1 MEKGPGQMRTLHGVP
16 ASTGVARGPWT
27 RIAAYAAPA
36 GGRIEPDA
44 ADAEID
50 RLKVARD
57 AAAADLGA
65 LAASLAEAGRPSEG
79 EIFEA
84 HAAMALDPALLDSA
98 ISAIRGSDDAIAAIR
113 VAAQGVAELLSSL
126 GDELLAARA
135 SDVLDVAE
143 RIAAR
148 LAGVDRSITLD
159 RPSIVVAEDIPP
171 SLAAGLPRERL
182 LGLALEAGSATSH
195 AAILAR
201 AFGIPAV
208 VGVHGLLD
216 ATGDRGANGTEL
228 VVDGDTGEVVLD
240 PDPATSER
248 LERRRTAVADA
259 ARRALEEADLPA
271 VTTDGVEVTLLANIG
286 SSAEA
291 KRAVV
296 LGARGVGLF
305 RTEFL
310 FVERSAPPAEDE
322 QAAVNRAVVE
332 AFAPGPVTIRLLDV
346 GGDKPIPYLPI
357 PTEANP
363 FLGVR
368 ALRLAPERPELFVTQ
383 LRAAMRAATPATAA
397 AKAPPGAATSEASA
411 APTTPERP
419 IGRIKVMAPMVAD
432 ATDVDVLLDLAE
444 QARQSLVAEGTP
456 HGEVDL
462 GVMLEI
468 PSAVLVGSSFLGRLR
483 FASLGTNDL
492 LQYTLAADR
501 GNAALERY
509 RDSLHPALLR
519 LIAMAVDD
527 AARAGVELSVCG
539 EMGGDPAAAL
549 ALVGLGLRVLSM
561 GDSSLAPVRRAIRA
575 SDEATLRRAAREAL
589 EATTAAEVR
598 ARFSSMLPAAGG

>member
-1 MEKGPGQMRTLHGVP
+1 MRTLHGVP

-27 RIAAYAAPA
+27 RIAAYTAPA

-44 ADAEID
+44 ASDELE
-50 RLKVARD
+50 RLIEARNG
-57 AAAADLGA
+57 AAADLRA
-65 LAASLAEAGRPSEG
+65 LAANLAAAGRPSEG

-84 HAAMALDPALLDSA
+84 HAAMALDPALLEAAGDA
-98 ISAIRGSDDAIAAIR
+98 IHGGSDAIAAIR
-113 VAAQGVAELLSSL
+113 IAAESVANLLRSL
-126 GDELLAARA
+126 DDELLAGRA
-135 SDVLDVAE
+135 TDIVDVAE
-143 RIAAR
+143 RIVAR
-148 LAGVDRSITLD
+148 LAGVDRSLTLD
-159 RPSIVVAEDIPP
+159 RPSIVVADDIPP

-182 LGLALEAGSATSH
+182 LGLALESGSATSH

-208 VGVHGLLD
+208 VGVHGLLE
-216 ATGDRGANGTEL
+216 ATGGPGGPGGNGTNGTEL
-228 VVDGDTGEVVLD
+228 IVDGDTGEVVLD
-240 PDPATSER
+240 PDRAASER

-286 SSAEA
+286 SPAEA
-291 KRAVV
+291 RRAVA

-310 FVERSAPPAEDE
+310 FVERSTPPTEDE

-332 AFAPGPVTIRLLDV
+332 AFAPGPITIRLLDV

-383 LRAAMRAATPATAA
+383 LRAAMRAAAPATAA
-397 AKAPPGAATSEASA
+397 PSA
-411 APTTPERP
+411 AAPSIDVPSADAPASPARP
-419 IGRIKVMAPMVAD
+419 IGRVKVMAPMVAD
-432 ATDVDVLLDLAE
+432 AIDVDVLLALAE
-444 QARQSLVAEGTP
+444 QARQSLIADGTP
-456 HGEVDL
+456 HGEIEL

-468 PSAVLVGSSFLGRLR
+468 PSAVLVGGSFLGRLR

-519 LIAMAVDD
+519 LIAMAADD

-539 EMGGDPAAAL
+539 EMGGDPVAAL

-575 SDEATLRRAAREAL
+575 SDSTALRRAALESL

-598 ARFSSMLPAAGG
+598 ARFNAMLPAAAG

>member
-1 MEKGPGQMRTLHGVP
+1 MRTLHGVP

-27 RIAAYAAPA
+27 RIAAYTAPA

-50 RLKVARD
+50 RLKAARD
-57 AAAADLGA
+57 GAAADLQT
-65 LAASLAEAGRPSEG
+65 LAASLVEDGRPSEG
-79 EIFEA
+79 EIFDA
-84 HAAMALDPALLDSA
+84 HAAMALDPALLDAARDA
-98 ISAIRGSDDAIAAIR
+98 IHAGNDAIAAVRI
-113 VAAQGVAELLSSL
+113 AAERVAELLRSL
-126 GDELLAARA
+126 DDELLAARA
-135 SDVLDVAE
+135 TDVLDVAE
-143 RIAAR
+143 RIVAR

-159 RPSIVVAEDIPP
+159 RSSIVVADDIPP
-171 SLAAGLPRERL
+171 SLAVGLPRERL
-182 LGLALEAGSATSH
+182 LGLALESGSATSH

-208 VGVHGLLD
+208 VGVHGLLA
-216 ATGDRGANGTEL
+216 ATGESGEPGKPGGPGADGSVL

-240 PDPATSER
+240 PDPAASER

-259 ARRALEEADLPA
+259 ARRALAEADLPA

-286 SSAEA
+286 SPAEA
-291 KRAVV
+291 QRAVA

-310 FVERSAPPAEDE
+310 FVERSAPPTEDE
-322 QAAVNRAVVE
+322 QTAVNRAVVE
-332 AFAPGPVTIRLLDV
+332 AFAPGSVTIRLLDV

-357 PTEANP
+357 PPEANP

-383 LRAAMRAATPATAA
+383 LRAAMRAAAPAAPAAAATAA
-397 AKAPPGAATSEASA
+397 GGD
-411 APTTPERP
+411 RP
-419 IGRIKVMAPMVAD
+419 IGRVKVMAPMVAD

-444 QARQSLVAEGTP
+444 RARQSLIADGTP

-519 LIAMAVDD
+519 LIAMAADD

-561 GDSSLAPVRRAIRA
+561 GDSSLAPVRRAIRSTDAA
-575 SDEATLRRAAREAL
+575 SLRTAAL
-589 EATTAAEVR
+589 ESLAATTAAEVR
-598 ARFSSMLPAAGG
+598 ARFDAMLPGEAGA